1 MIEYRKCRWCGAI
14 DALWWLRFKLIT
26 RLDAQDQGGCHL
38 RLRLR
43 WSMASISEG
52 DELRILSYLA
62 AALAALFL
70 ALAPAHAAENSKKG
84 SYVPVDA
91 PPATA
96 QQVAVGFYP
105 VSVYQ
110 LDMASNTYYVDT
122 YMWLRWK
129 GDIDPTATIEFT
141 NMVEEW
147 GKQQENLL
155 PEPKILAD
163 GSKYQIMRVEGR
175 FVQPFSLADY
185 PLDKQKLSIMVEDT
199 TNGADAVSYVIDK
212 DSSGIGDSLQIP
224 GWRLNGWTS
233 QVFKHEYGTKF
244 GEEQTA
250 STYSAAQFSIEISRP
265 LSFFY
270 WKLLL
275 PLFIVLGAALSALL
289 IRPQDLDVRSALP
302 AGALLTAIFLQK
314 SYSDGLPDL
323 GYLILMDKIYLVVY
337 ALIVLTLVRSIFA
350 YKATV
355 DADAATVQAVHGRD
369 KLLLGLQ
376 LVIFAAATAAI
387 VIVR

>member
-1 MIEYRKCRWCGAI
+1 MP
-14 DALWWLRFKLIT
+14 
-26 RLDAQDQGGCHL
+26 AQ
-38 RLRLR
+38 
-43 WSMASISEG
+43 SEG
-52 DELRILSYLA
+52 
-62 AALAALFL
+62 
-70 ALAPAHAAENSKKG
+70 KKG
-84 SYVPVDA
+84 TFVPVET

-96 QQVAVGFYP
+96 QQVKVGFYP

-122 YMWLRWK
+122 YIWLRWK
-129 GDIDPTATIEFT
+129 GEIDPTGTIEFT

-155 PEPKILAD
+155 TEPKVLPD

-175 FVQPFSLADY
+175 FVQPFSLSDY
-185 PLDKQKLSIMVEDT
+185 PLDAQKLSIMVEDT
-199 TNGADAVSYVIDK
+199 TNGADIVSYVIDK
-212 DSSGIGDSLQIP
+212 ESSGIGDSLQIP
-224 GWRLNGWTS
+224 GWKIGGWTS
-233 QVFKHEYGTKF
+233 QLFTHDYGTTF
-244 GEEQTA
+244 GEEATP
-250 STYSAAQFSIEISRP
+250 SSYSAAQFSIDISRP

-337 ALIVLTLVRSIFA
+337 ALIVLTLIRAIFS

-355 DADAATVQAVHGRD
+355 DADAGVVKTVHAND
-369 KLLLGLQ
+369 KKLLFIQ
-376 LVIFAAATAAI
+376 LAIFVLATSAI
-387 VIVR
+387 TVWR

>member
-1 MIEYRKCRWCGAI
+1 MHNLKYLA
-14 DALWWLRFKLIT
+14 
-26 RLDAQDQGGCHL
+26 
-38 RLRLR
+38 
-43 WSMASISEG
+43 
-52 DELRILSYLA
+52 YLA
-62 AALAALFL
+62 AALAAVLL
-70 ALAPAHAAENSKKG
+70 SIMPVKAEVKMG
-84 SYVPVDA
+84 SYVPA
-91 PPATA
+91 ETPPASA
-96 QQVAVGFYP
+96 QQVTVGFYP
-105 VSVYQ
+105 ISVYQ

-122 YMWLRWK
+122 YVWLRWK
-129 GDIDPTATIEFT
+129 GDIDPTGTIEFT

-155 PEPKILAD
+155 SEPKVLAD

-185 PLDKQKLSIMVEDT
+185 PLDAQKLSIMIEDT

-212 DSSGIGDSLQIP
+212 ESSGIGDSLQIP
-224 GWRLNGWTS
+224 GWKLGGWSS
-233 QVFKHEYGTKF
+233 QVFRHEYGTTF

-250 STYSAAQFSIEISRP
+250 SAYSAAQFSIEISRP

-323 GYLILMDKIYLVVY
+323 GYLILMDKIYLVAY
-337 ALIVLTLVRSIFA
+337 ALIVLTLVRAIFA

-355 DADAATVQAVHGRD
+355 DAEPGVVKQVHATDKKLLVLKLFVFITATV
-369 KLLLGLQ
+369 
-376 LVIFAAATAAI
+376 AI
-387 VIVR
+387 VMLR

>member
-1 MIEYRKCRWCGAI
+1 MRLLKCI
-14 DALWWLRFKLIT
+14 IT
-26 RLDAQDQGGCHL
+26 
-38 RLRLR
+38 
-43 WSMASISEG
+43 
-52 DELRILSYLA
+52 
-62 AALAALFL
+62 ALAALFL
-70 ALAPAHAAENSKKG
+70 ALSSAHAMDDKRG
-84 SYVPVDA
+84 SYVPTDT
-91 PPATA
+91 PPASA
-96 QQVAVGFYP
+96 QQVTVGFYP
-105 VSVYQ
+105 ISVYQ

-122 YMWLRWK
+122 YVWLRWK
-129 GDIDPTATIEFT
+129 GDIDPTGTIEFT

-155 PEPKILAD
+155 SEPKVLPD

-199 TNGADAVSYVIDK
+199 TNGADALSYVIDK

-224 GWRLNGWTS
+224 GWKLAGWTS
-233 QVFKHEYGTKF
+233 QIFNHEYGTKF
-244 GEEQTA
+244 GEDATPSA
-250 STYSAAQFSIEISRP
+250 YSAAQFSVNISRP
-265 LSFFY
+265 LSFFF

-337 ALIVLTLVRSIFA
+337 ALIVLTLIRAIFA
-350 YKATV
+350 YKATTDV
-355 DADAATVQAVHGRD
+355 DAAVVKQVHATD
-369 KLLLGLQ
+369 KKLLVVGL
-376 LVIFAAATAAI
+376 LTFVVATSAI
-387 VIVR
+387 VMLR